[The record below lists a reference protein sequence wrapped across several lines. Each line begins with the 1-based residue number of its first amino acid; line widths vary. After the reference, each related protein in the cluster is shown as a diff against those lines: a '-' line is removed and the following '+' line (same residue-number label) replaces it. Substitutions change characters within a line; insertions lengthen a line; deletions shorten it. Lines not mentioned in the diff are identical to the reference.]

1 MGKKVKSFNIICII
15 PARGGSKGIP
25 NKNIIDFCGK
35 RLLQWTIEQ
44 AKASQ
49 YINDVYVTSDSVEIR
64 DIATDLNCYPIR
76 RPMDISGDTNSSE
89 SALIHALSKIK
100 IGQGGFVPD
109 IVVFLQA
116 TSPLRTTKDIDNAIK
131 TFIKGGFDSLFSAC
145 VMEDILIWDKSKFN
159 KKLFSVSYNY
169 TNRQRRQ
176 DIKNRYVEN
185 GSIYIFKPE
194 ILIKNNNRLG
204 GKIGMYVMD
213 KWKMHEI
220 DDYDSLSICEHL
232 MKTKI
237 LK

>member
-1 MGKKVKSFNIICII
+1 MKIICII

-35 RLLQWTIEQ
+35 PLLQWTIEQ
-44 AKASQ
+44 AKSSK
-49 YINDVYVTSDSVEIR
+49 YINEVYVTSDSVEIR

-100 IGQGGFVPD
+100 IVQGGFVPD

-116 TSPLRTTKDIDNAIK
+116 TSPLRTDIDNAIE
-131 TFIKGGFDSLFSAC
+131 TFIIGGYDSLFSAC
-145 VMEDILIWDKSKFN
+145 EIEDFLIWEKNNETGELQSI
-159 KKLFSVSYNY
+159 NY
-169 TNRQRRQ
+169 DYKNRQRRQ
-176 DIKNRYVEN
+176 DIQKRYVEN

-194 ILIKNNNRLG
+194 VLLKHNNRLG

-220 DDYDSLSICEHL
+220 DDYDSLSICKHL

>member
-1 MGKKVKSFNIICII
+1 MKKQNIICII

-35 RLLQWTIEQ
+35 PLLQWTIEQ
-44 AKASQ
+44 AKSSK
-49 YINDVYVTSDSVEIR
+49 YINEVYVTSDSVEIR

-100 IGQGGFVPD
+100 IVQGGFVPD

-116 TSPLRTTKDIDNAIK
+116 TSPLRTDIDNAIE
-131 TFIKGGFDSLFSAC
+131 TFIIGGYDSLFSAC
-145 VMEDILIWDKSKFN
+145 EIEDFLLWEKNHKEGKLQSINYDYKSRK
-159 KKLFSVSYNY
+159 
-169 TNRQRRQ
+169 RRQ
-176 DIKNRYVEN
+176 DIETQYVEN